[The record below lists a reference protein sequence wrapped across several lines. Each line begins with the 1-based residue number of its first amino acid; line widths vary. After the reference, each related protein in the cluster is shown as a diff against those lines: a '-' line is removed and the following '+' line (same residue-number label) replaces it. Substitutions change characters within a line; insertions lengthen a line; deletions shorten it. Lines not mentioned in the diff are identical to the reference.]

1 MEDNSLKILIE
12 EAIKVS
18 MKSGEKEKTT
28 TLRMAMSEIKKQE
41 IDKKSDLDNQEITFL
56 IQRMIKQRKD
66 SSSHFQSAGREELA
80 LKEEREIETLA
91 EFLPAQLSEEEI
103 SAFVKEAVEALNAET
118 NQDIGRVMGTLK
130 TNLQGKADMSLVSKI
145 VKERLTK

>member
-80 LKEEREIETLA
+80 LKEEREIEILSK
-91 EFLPAQLSEEEI
+91 FLPAQLSEEEI

>member
-66 SSSHFQSAGREELA
+66 SSSHFHSAGREELA